1 MSDIYKEQKFIGLCV
16 FFFLLVNFPLLGIFD
31 KEVAIAHIPLLIFY
45 IAFVWLIGLGTSIT
59 PASNVPVPTTQT
71 KIRIPLNRP

>member
-1 MSDIYKEQKFIGLCV
+1 LSDIYKEQKFIGLCV

-45 IAFVWLIGLGTSIT
+45 IAFVWLIGIALTAYWINKKESKFT
-59 PASNVPVPTTQT
+59 NTEHDE
-71 KIRIPLNRP
+71 